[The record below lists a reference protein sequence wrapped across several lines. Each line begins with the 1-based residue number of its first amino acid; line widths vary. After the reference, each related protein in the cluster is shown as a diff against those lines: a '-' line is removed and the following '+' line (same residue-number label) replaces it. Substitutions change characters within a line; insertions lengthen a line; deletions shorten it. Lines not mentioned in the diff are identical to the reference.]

1 MSFKDDLAAAKAAAV
16 EPVLVD
22 VAVGEALYRVEV
34 VKLPGMQWA
43 EVVAAA
49 PPSDEMGARLGYDT
63 VKAALVACRKYSRLL
78 DSDGEPVAEVD
89 WRDLFD
95 AISGVE
101 IQAIAA
107 TWWALNVGDP
117 NERVVAL
124 KKALKGGTAI
134 S

>member
-43 EVVAAA
+43 GVMAAA
-49 PPSDEMGARLGYDT
+49 PPDDGVGARLGYD
-63 VKAALVACRKYSRLL
+63 VYKAALIACKKYSRLL
-78 DSDGEPVAEVD
+78 DSDGEPVADVD
-89 WRDLFD
+89 WDELFT
-95 AISGVE
+95 AISGAEVSG
-101 IQAIAA
+101 IGA
-107 TWWALNVGDP
+107 TWWALNMAAP
-117 NERVVAL
+117 NKHVAAL
-124 KKALKGGTAI
+124 KKASAAGRKT